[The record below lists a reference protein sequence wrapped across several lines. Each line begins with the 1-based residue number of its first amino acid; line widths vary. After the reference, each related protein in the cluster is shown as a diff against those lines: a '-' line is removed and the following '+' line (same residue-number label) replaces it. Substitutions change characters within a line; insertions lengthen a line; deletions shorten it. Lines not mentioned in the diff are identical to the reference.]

1 MNCPIND
8 GVEHTI
14 VSRYISSKNIAVSEV
29 VSILPQIE
37 NVIHDIRGIAIQN
50 FIYFCLLLV
59 LVSN

>member
-1 MNCPIND
+1 MICPIND

-14 VSRYISSKNIAVSEV
+14 VSRYISSKIIAVSEV